1 MSAAVATFNKK
12 LNNHAIAK
20 HRRVS
25 VANVV
30 VVVVVDGPTRTEGE
44 KVKNRCFWCQRIC
57 SGGWDS
63 SGGTSVGTGLGAGG
77 GGVVKN
83 EPIGAAT

>member
-30 VVVVVDGPTRTEGE
+30 VVVVDGPTRTEGKKSKIVAFGVRGSVQE
-44 KVKNRCFWCQRIC
+44 GGIARAGPLWVPG
-57 SGGWDS
+57 SGLEGVGW
-63 SGGTSVGTGLGAGG
+63 
-77 GGVVKN
+77 
-83 EPIGAAT
+83 